1 MMYMRPGESNDDHEN
16 KWKPLMTRV
25 SLVSM
30 HESFIGSKF
39 PYDAPI
45 LAKAIKELIDQK

>member
-1 MMYMRPGESNDDHEN
+1 MFLRSGESNDDHEN

-25 SLVSM
+25 NLIAM
-30 HESFIGSKF
+30 QESFIGAKF

-45 LAKAIKELIDQK
+45 FAKAIKELLD